1 MDATKMTVVHM
12 SCDEL
17 AELEDDL
24 GDILRGRALEEKRG
38 LVGLDTEALRLMRET
53 VGEAL
58 DRYAEAESAYERR
71 EYERSV

>member
-1 MDATKMTVVHM
+1 MMPDIARM

-24 GDILRGRALEEKRG
+24 GDILRGRALEEKHG
-38 LVGLDTEALRLMRET
+38 LVGFDTEALRLMREA

-58 DRYAEAESAYERR
+58 DRYAEAEAAYERR